1 MNKNIFKAIEELA
14 GKLDGFN
21 GSKMMI
27 GNQVNEEK
35 SIEFSSIII
44 NANRLGFKS
53 VLPNDKV
60 MELLYGEEQEVM
72 VSIDCDDEKAIVDIT
87 KLRKFIEQQ
96 KVISV

>member
-21 GSKMMI
+21 GSKMMV

>member
-21 GSKMMI
+21 GSKMMV

-53 VLPNDKV
+53 VLPKNKV
-60 MELLYGEEQEVM
+60 MELLYNDSEEVM
-72 VSIDCDDEKAIVDIT
+72 VSIDCDDEKVIINT
-87 KLRKFIEQQ
+87 TMLWKFIEQQ
-96 KVISV
+96 EVLSV